1 MQPSVAA
8 KEKPP
13 LHENVG
19 VHIAV
24 TTPFTPR
31 HILAC
36 ADDYNMEALKVCKD
50 IIAQVEKDAGTPT
63 SYTHTIYPHHTPH
76 HKPTSYAHTIYPHCT
91 STPYIHIIHPHHIYP
106 HYTSTPYIHI
116 IHPRHTSTS
125 YTHIICRHHLP
136 TSSATPP
143 AGPKWE
149 RYMPSWHDCGHRRG
163 RLQWGATRDK
173 HGNVQVKRWV
183 ENKLCRTPVTMA
195 IRKYFE
201 TVGLPPAIAGESL
214 VKAAKEGRF
223 DLTASPS
230 KLPRGQTR
238 GQTLLVPC
246 LAPNDIN

>member
-1 MQPSVAA
+1 M
-8 KEKPP
+8 
-13 LHENVG
+13 
-19 VHIAV
+19 
-24 TTPFTPR
+24 
-31 HILAC
+31 
-36 ADDYNMEALKVCKD
+36 
-50 IIAQVEKDAGTPT
+50 
-63 SYTHTIYPHHTPH
+63 
-76 HKPTSYAHTIYPHCT
+76 
-91 STPYIHIIHPHHIYP
+91 
-106 HYTSTPYIHI
+106 
-116 IHPRHTSTS
+116 
-125 YTHIICRHHLP
+125 
-136 TSSATPP
+136 SSPP

-163 RLQWGATRDK
+163 RLQWGATRGK

-183 ENKLCRTPVTMA
+183 ENKLCRTPVTLA

-246 LAPNDIN
+246 LAPNDINWQSVFVCVTAAEYCKQLKVHTIYII